1 MAVLQRADGV
11 RFAVRSYRESIL
23 PKKTSLLRKELFLL
37 SQTHGDY
44 ARFYKQRDGRIEAVF
59 SRDNAYLL
67 GETVWYYFDSP
78 SDLIYCEVLPQQQE
92 ALLVVV
98 RAGSI
103 YLDAK
108 LSFEELT
115 EELSALFS
123 SNIRYNLYI
132 VGDPPLST
140 EKIDGKFHVE
150 PEWIKTFE
158 ALEQSVF
165 EALPVLPAFQLL
177 PFEPAL
183 AELKLDASLKNM
195 LIAAGIFFLL
205 LGTWYWLSPAPQ
217 KGEQIITVDPYEQYA
232 AAFGNPEPAQQL
244 NELARQVL
252 LLQSLP
258 GWLPVS
264 IDSIAA
270 GSKVKVHTLG
280 SPTAL
285 LLEWAEKNGSRVD
298 FNAQGATLLLPSK
311 LERRNTIP
319 PLTSL
324 IESLSKIID
333 RMMQIIPGKSVAI
346 TSTQNQAAYK
356 TTTITINFNQG
367 SAIVLALIGSALQG
381 LPVVL
386 TSSAITIEN
395 GLLSG
400 AIQLTVLGN

>member
-11 RFAVRSYRESIL
+11 RFALRSYRESIV

-37 SQTHGDY
+37 SQTHGHF
-44 ARFYKQRDGRIEAVF
+44 ARFYKQRDGRVEAVF
-59 SRDNAYLL
+59 SPENAYLL
-67 GETVWYYFDSP
+67 GETVWHYFGSP
-78 SDLIYCEVLPQQQE
+78 PDLIYCEALPQQQE

-115 EELSALFS
+115 EELNSLFS
-123 SNIRYNLYI
+123 TNIRYAIYLA
-132 VGDPPLST
+132 GDAPLSA
-140 EKIDGKFHVE
+140 ELANDKFYVE

-158 ALEQSVF
+158 SLEQSVF
-165 EALPVLPAFQLL
+165 EVLPVLPAFQLL
-177 PFEPAL
+177 PFESAL

-195 LIAAGIFFLL
+195 LMAAGILILL
-205 LGTWYWLSPAPQ
+205 IGTWYWLSPTPQ
-217 KGEQIITVDPYEQYA
+217 KGEQVVTVNPYEQYA
-232 AAFGNPEPAQQL
+232 AAFRNPDPTLQL
-244 NELARQVL
+244 DELARQVV

-264 IDSIAA
+264 IDYIAA

-311 LERRNTIP
+311 LEQRNNIP

-324 IESLSKIID
+324 IKSLSKVID
-333 RMMQIIPGKSVAI
+333 RMMQIIPGKSVII

-356 TTTITINFNQG
+356 ATTITINFNQG

-386 TSSAITIEN
+386 TSSAITIQN